1 MLSTVRA
8 YYLLFLFQEAQKPEA
23 ETISS
28 PFLRFQVFYI
38 IFWCLIFGRQNSTT
52 MLPED
57 KNTTQ
62 TAQPVQQ
69 QVVVMSV
76 LADFNS
82 AAIKEKM
89 EKVQLE
95 VKSVTD
101 GAIVDSSKLSVNF
114 TV

>member
-1 MLSTVRA
+1 MISTVRV
-8 YYLLFLFQEAQKPEA
+8 YYLLSLSQEAQKSEVGA
-23 ETISS
+23 ISS
-28 PFLRFQVFYI
+28 SFLRFQFFYI

-57 KNTTQ
+57 KNNTQ
-62 TAQPVQQ
+62 MAQPGQQ
-69 QVVVMSV
+69 QVVEMSV

-82 AAIKEKM
+82 AAIMEEM

-95 VKSVTD
+95 VKSVID